1 MAHKRIDK
9 INILLQVIFSI
20 FHPSSQIGSL
30 QTINIP
36 MSLEIII
43 VWNSLCGN
51 GIIKLRNF
59 VNAYNTIDIID
70 GKTVIDINITDG
82 RRILQLFIKV

>member
-1 MAHKRIDK
+1 
-9 INILLQVIFSI
+9 
-20 FHPSSQIGSL
+20 
-30 QTINIP
+30 

-43 VWNSLCGN
+43 IVWNCLCGN

-59 VNAYNTIDIID
+59 VNAYNIIDIID